1 MGVVLV
7 EYILKFLF
15 VFFRNAL
22 VEDRELCTRLWV
34 FTCIDVDIQS
44 IFCELEMQV
53 DFFIEQKR
61 SYLEAKVPWLA
72 LVWIEVVGELSNYL
86 IILFLGIVGYLVY

>member
-34 FTCIDVDIQS
+34 FTCIDVDI
-44 IFCELEMQV
+44 
-53 DFFIEQKR
+53 
-61 SYLEAKVPWLA
+61 
-72 LVWIEVVGELSNYL
+72 
-86 IILFLGIVGYLVY
+86 